1 MWKSAKSLSYDDDQ
15 HVRGCGKQSE
25 FYIEK
30 RVKENELKGQYHEM
44 GAQ

>member
-1 MWKSAKSLSYDDDQ
+1 MTMTSMSDG
-15 HVRGCGKQSE
+15 VGKQSE

-30 RVKENELKGQYHEM
+30 RVKENEFKGQYHEM